1 MPSLRDNIHVLASH
15 TPQGSK
21 AAASPTRSGSRR
33 RARAETKPQHVL
45 EPAHSLESCVRL
57 RKLQHS
63 KRMGT
68 LPSALGSRGCEQPAP
83 YVPRLPGL
91 AHLAGMGRPLKGLP
105 APMRPLPMSQDVEQN
120 FLFLT
125 AAQG

>member
-1 MPSLRDNIHVLASH
+1 MPSLRVNIHVLASH

-45 EPAHSLESCVRL
+45 EPARSLESCVCL

-63 KRMGT
+63 KRMGIG
-68 LPSALGSRGCEQPAP
+68 LERVHWAREGANSPPHACLGYLGWRTWPVWAT
-83 YVPRLPGL
+83 R
-91 AHLAGMGRPLKGLP
+91 
-105 APMRPLPMSQDVEQN
+105 
-120 FLFLT
+120 
-125 AAQG
+125 